1 LSGETGARG
10 GRLPSSTSSGRFGTC
25 ARSGGSTRISSTA
38 RAAPDDAVEP
48 AAKPRER
55 HVAGQVD
62 VALRDRV
69 DETLAGQ
76 ARRQILLLRLTAHG
90 DEERP
95 CSDLRDVH
103 ERRVPRATDDHPRR
117 AEEAVAVA

>member
-1 LSGETGARG
+1 MAWLPMVTNGTIGA
-10 GRLPSSTSSGRFGTC
+10 LLAN
-25 ARSGGSTRISSTA
+25 ARRT
-38 RAAPDDAVEP
+38 
-48 AAKPRER
+48 KPRER

-103 ERRVPRATDDHPRR
+103 ERRVPRATDDYPRR

>member
-1 LSGETGARG
+1 M
-10 GRLPSSTSSGRFGTC
+10 
-25 ARSGGSTRISSTA
+25 
-38 RAAPDDAVEP
+38 
-48 AAKPRER
+48 
-55 HVAGQVD
+55 GQVD

-117 AEEAVAVA
+117 AEEAVAGGVTEAPRTDAVEDRHRCPL